1 MPAPKKIDLPV
12 REQEQALQDGP
23 LAEMVGDTLRD
34 DFARA
39 SGLGWLRWTGKVWEE
54 VTEEVVVEAVRIELR
69 SFVAAEILAGAS
81 PGRIRLLE
89 NLLNSGKI
97 RAVTGLLRGVLM
109 VDADSFDVE
118 YDLLNAA
125 NGVIDLR
132 TGELLPHDPKYR
144 FTKITQ
150 ASYENGARSRYWAQA
165 LRALPEARRQWMQ
178 IRLGQA
184 LTGYPPPDDLLPVS
198 KGTGA
203 NGKSTFFDGV
213 RFALGGFAGVVP
225 DRLLTSRDGDHP
237 TELTTLRGLRLAF
250 LEELPEGGRLNVKRL
265 KDIVGTESI
274 TARKIRENNIT
285 WRATHSLFITTNY
298 TPRVNE
304 TDHGTWRRLALVRFP
319 FTFRKPDAGLRG
331 KFDRLGDATLRER
344 MRYPS
349 VQKAALAWLVE
360 GAVAWYAADKT
371 FPALP
376 SAVEKATLAWRAE
389 ADYIFAF
396 AADHLVWDSSRSILS
411 GDLVT
416 MFNAWLSRNGK
427 PEWGNDLIVE
437 RFGSHHLAQDNNVTK
452 GKLRV
457 KEGQVS
463 RPPVADGPHIPGPAR
478 DVASV
483 VGKQLAQWVGVAWRE
498 GDE

>member
-1 MPAPKKIDLPV
+1 M
-12 REQEQALQDGP
+12 
-23 LAEMVGDTLRD
+23 
-34 DFARA
+34 
-39 SGLGWLRWTGKVWEE
+39 
-54 VTEEVVVEAVRIELR
+54 
-69 SFVAAEILAGAS
+69 
-81 PGRIRLLE
+81 
-89 NLLNSGKI
+89 
-97 RAVTGLLRGVLM
+97 
-109 VDADSFDVE
+109 
-118 YDLLNAA
+118 
-125 NGVIDLR
+125 
-132 TGELLPHDPKYR
+132 
-144 FTKITQ
+144 
-150 ASYENGARSRYWAQA
+150 
-165 LRALPEARRQWMQ
+165 
-178 IRLGQA
+178 
-184 LTGYPPPDDLLPVS
+184 
-198 KGTGA
+198 
-203 NGKSTFFDGV
+203 
-213 RFALGGFAGVVP
+213 
-225 DRLLTSRDGDHP
+225 
-237 TELTTLRGLRLAF
+237 
-250 LEELPEGGRLNVKRL
+250 
-265 KDIVGTESI
+265 GTESI

-319 FTFRKPDAGLRG
+319 FTFRKPDTRLRG